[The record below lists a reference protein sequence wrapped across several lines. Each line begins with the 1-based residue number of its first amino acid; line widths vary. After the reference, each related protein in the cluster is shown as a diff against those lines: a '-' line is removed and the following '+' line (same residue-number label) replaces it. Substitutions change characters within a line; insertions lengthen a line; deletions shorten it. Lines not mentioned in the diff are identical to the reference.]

1 MSFLRFLLFL
11 PTMVVLAVLA
21 FFSSGDVK
29 TEIWPFLGEN
39 GEPLV
44 VEIKISILIIALSFF
59 VFLYAKI
66 DSWFAYSGLRSELRA
81 QKRQNKK
88 LNVEQKKLV
97 EEVEGLRENIDSVT
111 PIVPKNKK
119 EGKLEAF
126 KNKVSSWFKPK
137 PKEDDFWCL

>member
-11 PTMVVLAVLA
+11 PVLVALAVLA
-21 FFSSGDVK
+21 FVNNEMVTIDL
-29 TEIWPFLGEN
+29 WPFYIKITISVSV
-39 GEPLV
+39 LV
-44 VEIKISILIIALSFF
+44 VALSFF

-66 DSWFAYSGLRSELRA
+66 DSWLAYSRLRSELRA

-111 PIVPKNKK
+111 PIAPKKEK
-119 EGKLEAF
+119 EGKFSALKA
-126 KNKVSSWFKPK
+126 KISSWFARK